1 MTTRIV
7 LSAAVAL
14 ALAGCGSA
22 TMVVS
27 PREPPR
33 QVVVRETGEAHTVKS
48 AKRLGIPPGHLPPP
62 GKCRIWYPGRPPG
75 HQPPPGACA
84 TLARRVPP
92 GAWLV
97 RRDGAPG
104 RVRVYVYDEARPGA
118 LLSVRVY
125 SASDGRLIENE

>member
-1 MTTRIV
+1 MNLRI
-7 LSAAVAL
+7 LSSVAAAL
-14 ALAGCGSA
+14 SLAGCGSA
-22 TMVVS
+22 TMVVTH
-27 PREPPR
+27 REPPR
-33 QVVVRETGEAHTVKS
+33 QVVVRESGEVHTVKS

-75 HQPPPGACA
+75 HQPRAGSCA
-84 TLARRVPP
+84 TLAHRVPP

-97 RRDGAPG
+97 SHEGAPG

-125 SASDGRLIENE
+125 SASDGRLIEDD